1 MKYMILIP
9 TYLWKNTFR
18 RWFENPISPLSKILI
33 TILLSLLSLLILVT
47 FSQSKIEWLN
57 RLKTSNSYRIH
68 FSEIIESGKAINS
81 LSKTLLEIKLWEKQ
95 FGSDHVYTII
105 KPNIRANSNGSKLFP
120 IIVYHRPFSN
130 SPISTS
136 DAPKAFLLNKD
147 SSDTIGDSDVSIS
160 NKFLNVTHHPF
171 PEELSNII
179 EEPQVVALP
188 LEMIDSII
196 HIGYISHTVANFES
210 IDQVKEFSKLTNAY
224 YDAEGRQIEE
234 TSSLAILAEVEHFN
248 HIQDLIRIGIVLCCG
263 TILAIIL
270 GAIAWL
276 EFNQELYLTA
286 LFQSFG
292 VPAPLL
298 LFHIVAE
305 NTVVIAVGIVSSLL
319 LWKPIY
325 LQLTGSI
332 DYLSRLNSS
341 SITIQKTDLHVILY
355 FAIASLL
362 LATAPIAYGLRKPP
376 GLVLQ

>member
-1 MKYMILIP
+1 
-9 TYLWKNTFR
+9 
-18 RWFENPISPLSKILI
+18 
-33 TILLSLLSLLILVT
+33 
-47 FSQSKIEWLN
+47 LN

-68 FSEIIESGKAINS
+68 FREIIESGKAVNN
-81 LSKTLLEIKLWEKQ
+81 LSKTLTEIELWEKQ
-95 FGSDHVYTII
+95 FGSSRLYTII
-105 KPNIRANSNGSKLFP
+105 QPNIRANGSGDQLFP

-130 SPISTS
+130 TSISTY
-136 DAPKAFLLNKD
+136 DTPKAFLFSKNH
-147 SSDTIGDSDVSIS
+147 SHSIGESDVRIS
-160 NKFLNVTHHPF
+160 NKLLNVTHHPF
-171 PEELSNII
+171 PEELTSII
-179 EEPQVVALP
+179 EEDQVVALP
-188 LEMIDSII
+188 LEMTDSII
-196 HIGYISHTVANFES
+196 NIGYISHTVANFES
-210 IDQVKEFSKLTNAY
+210 IEQVKEFSKLTNAY
-224 YDAEGRQIEE
+224 YDAEGRRIEE
-234 TSSLAILAEVEHFN
+234 TSSLAILAEIEHFN